1 MKTIQS
7 TIQSSIY
14 VDLLVTL
21 SLTLMSS
28 LWGLTS
34 LPQFVGFS
42 YLSGRLVGPRTGG
55 FTKNKITHLTCVSA
69 RVSSNTRISFR
80 NLCFF
85 PSLTLTILT
94 GRMRAFTGAHS
105 SNID

>member
-14 VDLLVTL
+14 VDLFVTL
-21 SLTLMSS
+21 SVTLM
-28 LWGLTS
+28 TS